1 MKYLLKY
8 SPEITIKSRPVRVRF
23 VKQLIKNLRSLLR
36 KVDERVTVISS
47 RDYLEV
53 ISPYEVDDLRPQ
65 IEDILL
71 GTPESHLLP

>member
-23 VKQLIKNLRSLLR
+23 VKKLSKNLRVLLR
-36 KVDERVTVISS
+36 KVDERVSVISK

-53 ISPYEVDDLRPQ
+53 NSPDDTVDLNPR
-65 IEDILL
+65 IEGILL
-71 GTPESHLLP
+71 STP